1 MKKVKK
7 LLTIITLMTVTST
20 LVLPPQINAA
30 VINETKENIE
40 FEEMETETA
49 EESTES
55 IEAVKKYEEMDKIYT
70 EKEATSTSL
79 LISSFTSDL
88 KSPQEKGTTI
98 KLAAKAQ
105 GGSGTLQYSFVV
117 KLNDYYRE
125 IKAYSTSNT
134 VSWKPEYIGNYI
146 VYAVVKDSTGKMK
159 ISPMNY
165 EIKEVSAPVITS
177 FTADKKSPQSSGTE
191 VKLTANATGKGT
203 LQYKF
208 LVKNSAGEWNV
219 IRDYGTSNT
228 TIWKTGAV
236 GDKTL
241 YVDVKNSAGKVTR
254 KEMSYKVTSPLKIN
268 SFIADKKSPQV
279 SGTEV
284 KLTAKAEGIGTLK
297 YKFLIKDSKGNW
309 YVIRDYDA
317 SNTTVWKT
325 GTAGD
330 KTLYVDV
337 KDNTGKVVRKEM
349 SYKVTSQLKIN
360 SFTADKQSPQL
371 SGTSIKLKASA
382 TGTGKLQY
390 KFLIKDSAGN
400 WYVLKNYSTTSE
412 TTWTAGSKGDK
423 TLYVDVKDSTGKK
436 LRKSMNFTIKTPI
449 KLIGEVVKADGDT
462 DSTNNEVLP
471 NATVKIT
478 KGNVTQTTKTNSE
491 GIYSFE
497 KLISGTYTI
506 TVSKDGYKTATQTIN
521 IADEQASYYNSTIEL
536 ISNTSTENGTAS
548 GVIYDVLTGNGV
560 KGLTL
565 KIRSGMGNTTG
576 TIVKTIKT
584 GEDGKY
590 SVALPA
596 GNYCVQIIDER
607 TLSNEKD
614 RYLTNSFDIK
624 TIGNKT
630 IGSQNGNVSTAISAQ
645 QVRIVLKWGEYP
657 RDLDSHLVGP
667 TSDGSKFHTYFSKNG
682 YYEDDIKIADLDL
695 DDTSSYGPETTTIY
709 NPISGKYQF
718 YVHDYSNRAND
729 DSLELSKSGA
739 TVQVYIGASNK
750 PAYTFNVPKQKGT
763 LWKVFE
769 YDSVTKKI
777 KPINEMSYER
787 YASDIGQD

>member
-20 LVLPPQINAA
+20 LVLSPQVNAA

-117 KLNDYYRE
+117 KLNEYYRE

-134 VSWKPEYIGNYI
+134 VSWKPQYIGNYV

-159 ISPMNY
+159 VSPMNY

-219 IRDYGTSNT
+219 IRDYGT
-228 TIWKTGAV
+228 
-236 GDKTL
+236 
-241 YVDVKNSAGKVTR
+241 
-254 KEMSYKVTSPLKIN
+254 
-268 SFIADKKSPQV
+268 
-279 SGTEV
+279 
-284 KLTAKAEGIGTLK
+284 
-297 YKFLIKDSKGNW
+297 
-309 YVIRDYDA
+309 

-478 KGNVTQTTKTNSE
+478 KGNVTQTTKTNSD
-491 GIYSFE
+491 GIYYFE

-506 TVSKDGYKTATQTIN
+506 TVSKEGYKTATQI
-521 IADEQASYYNSTIEL
+521 IEIPDEQASYYNSTIEL

-548 GVIYDVLTGNGV
+548 GAIYDVLTGSGV

-667 TSDGSKFHTYFSKNG
+667 TSDGSKFHTYFSKKG

-739 TVQVYIGASNK
+739 IVQVYIGASNK

>member
-55 IEAVKKYEEMDKIYT
+55 IEAVKKYEEMDEIYT

-241 YVDVKNSAGKVTR
+241 YVDVKNSAGKVVR
-254 KEMSYKVTSPLKIN
+254 KYYKVGC
-268 SFIADKKSPQV
+268 D
-279 SGTEV
+279 
-284 KLTAKAEGIGTLK
+284 
-297 YKFLIKDSKGNW
+297 W
-309 YVIRDYDA
+309 
-317 SNTTVWKT
+317 
-325 GTAGD
+325 
-330 KTLYVDV
+330 
-337 KDNTGKVVRKEM
+337 
-349 SYKVTSQLKIN
+349 
-360 SFTADKQSPQL
+360 
-371 SGTSIKLKASA
+371 
-382 TGTGKLQY
+382 
-390 KFLIKDSAGN
+390 
-400 WYVLKNYSTTSE
+400 LKN
-412 TTWTAGSKGDK
+412 
-423 TLYVDVKDSTGKK
+423 L
-436 LRKSMNFTIKTPI
+436 
-449 KLIGEVVKADGDT
+449 
-462 DSTNNEVLP
+462 
-471 NATVKIT
+471 
-478 KGNVTQTTKTNSE
+478 
-491 GIYSFE
+491 
-497 KLISGTYTI
+497 
-506 TVSKDGYKTATQTIN
+506 
-521 IADEQASYYNSTIEL
+521 
-536 ISNTSTENGTAS
+536 
-548 GVIYDVLTGNGV
+548 
-560 KGLTL
+560 
-565 KIRSGMGNTTG
+565 
-576 TIVKTIKT
+576 
-584 GEDGKY
+584 
-590 SVALPA
+590 
-596 GNYCVQIIDER
+596 
-607 TLSNEKD
+607 
-614 RYLTNSFDIK
+614 
-624 TIGNKT
+624 
-630 IGSQNGNVSTAISAQ
+630 
-645 QVRIVLKWGEYP
+645 
-657 RDLDSHLVGP
+657 
-667 TSDGSKFHTYFSKNG
+667 
-682 YYEDDIKIADLDL
+682 
-695 DDTSSYGPETTTIY
+695 
-709 NPISGKYQF
+709 
-718 YVHDYSNRAND
+718 
-729 DSLELSKSGA
+729 
-739 TVQVYIGASNK
+739 
-750 PAYTFNVPKQKGT
+750 
-763 LWKVFE
+763 
-769 YDSVTKKI
+769 
-777 KPINEMSYER
+777 
-787 YASDIGQD
+787 

>member
-55 IEAVKKYEEMDKIYT
+55 IEAVKKYEEMDEIYT

-241 YVDVKNSAGKVTR
+241 YVDVK
-254 KEMSYKVTSPLKIN
+254 
-268 SFIADKKSPQV
+268 
-279 SGTEV
+279 
-284 KLTAKAEGIGTLK
+284 
-297 YKFLIKDSKGNW
+297 
-309 YVIRDYDA
+309 
-317 SNTTVWKT
+317 
-325 GTAGD
+325 
-330 KTLYVDV
+330 
-337 KDNTGKVVRKEM
+337 DNTGKVVRKEM

-400 WYVLKNYSTTSE
+400 WYVLKDYSTANE

-739 TVQVYIGASNK
+739 TVQVYIRASNK

>member
-20 LVLPPQINAA
+20 LVFPPQVNAA

-55 IEAVKKYEEMDKIYT
+55 IEAVKKYEEMDEIYT

-105 GGSGTLQYSFVV
+105 GGSGTIQYSFVV

-134 VSWKPEYIGNYI
+134 VSWKPEYIGNYV

-159 ISPMNY
+159 VSPMNY

-191 VKLTANATGKGT
+191 VKLTANATGKC

-208 LVKNSAGEWNV
+208 LLKNSAGEWNV

-268 SFIADKKSPQV
+268 SFVADKKSPQV

-284 KLTAKAEGIGTLK
+284 KLTAKAEGVGTLK

-478 KGNVTQTTKTNSE
+478 KGNVTQTTKTNSD
-491 GIYSFE
+491 GIYYFE

-506 TVSKDGYKTATQTIN
+506 TVSKEGYKTATQI
-521 IADEQASYYNSTIEL
+521 IEIPDEQASYYNSTIEL

-548 GVIYDVLTGNGV
+548 GAIYDVLTGSGV

-657 RDLDSHLVGP
+657 RDLYSHLVGP
-667 TSDGSKFHTYFSKNG
+667 TSDGSKFHTYFSKKG

-739 TVQVYIGASNK
+739 IVQVYIGASNK

>member
-55 IEAVKKYEEMDKIYT
+55 IEAVKKYEEMDEIYT

-241 YVDVKNSAGKVTR
+241 YVDVKNSAGKVVR

-400 WYVLKNYSTTSE
+400 WYVLKDYSTANE

-739 TVQVYIGASNK
+739 IVQVYIGASNK

>member
-55 IEAVKKYEEMDKIYT
+55 IEAVKKYEEMDEIYT

-241 YVDVKNSAGKVTR
+241 YVDVKNSAGKV
-254 KEMSYKVTSPLKIN
+254 
-268 SFIADKKSPQV
+268 
-279 SGTEV
+279 
-284 KLTAKAEGIGTLK
+284 
-297 YKFLIKDSKGNW
+297 
-309 YVIRDYDA
+309 
-317 SNTTVWKT
+317 
-325 GTAGD
+325 
-330 KTLYVDV
+330 
-337 KDNTGKVVRKEM
+337 VRKEM

-400 WYVLKNYSTTSE
+400 WYVLKDYSTANE

>member
-20 LVLPPQINAA
+20 LVLSPQVNAA

-117 KLNDYYRE
+117 KLNEYYRE

-134 VSWKPEYIGNYI
+134 VSWKPQYIGNYV

-159 ISPMNY
+159 VSPMNY

-241 YVDVKNSAGKVTR
+241 YVDVKNSAGKVT
-254 KEMSYKVTSPLKIN
+254 
-268 SFIADKKSPQV
+268 
-279 SGTEV
+279 
-284 KLTAKAEGIGTLK
+284 
-297 YKFLIKDSKGNW
+297 
-309 YVIRDYDA
+309 
-317 SNTTVWKT
+317 
-325 GTAGD
+325 
-330 KTLYVDV
+330 
-337 KDNTGKVVRKEM
+337 RKEM

-478 KGNVTQTTKTNSE
+478 KGNVTQTTKTNSD
-491 GIYSFE
+491 GIYYFE

-506 TVSKDGYKTATQTIN
+506 TVSKEGYKTATQI
-521 IADEQASYYNSTIEL
+521 IEIPDEQASYYNSTIEL

-548 GVIYDVLTGNGV
+548 GAIYDVLTGSGV

-667 TSDGSKFHTYFSKNG
+667 TSDGSKFHTYFSKKG

-739 TVQVYIGASNK
+739 IVQVYIGASNK

>member
-20 LVLPPQINAA
+20 LVFPPQVNAA

-55 IEAVKKYEEMDKIYT
+55 IEAVKKYEEMDEIYT

-98 KLAAKAQ
+98 KLVAKAQ
-105 GGSGTLQYSFVV
+105 GGSGTIQYSFVV

-134 VSWKPEYIGNYI
+134 VSWKPEYIGNYV

-159 ISPMNY
+159 VSPMNY
-165 EIKEVSAPVITS
+165 QIKEVSAPVITS

-191 VKLTANATGKGT
+191 VKLTANATGKG

-208 LVKNSAGEWNV
+208 LLKNSAGEWNV

-236 GDKTL
+236 
-241 YVDVKNSAGKVTR
+241 
-254 KEMSYKVTSPLKIN
+254 
-268 SFIADKKSPQV
+268 
-279 SGTEV
+279 
-284 KLTAKAEGIGTLK
+284 
-297 YKFLIKDSKGNW
+297 
-309 YVIRDYDA
+309 
-317 SNTTVWKT
+317 
-325 GTAGD
+325 GD

-478 KGNVTQTTKTNSE
+478 KGNVTQTTKTNSD
-491 GIYSFE
+491 GIYYFE

-506 TVSKDGYKTATQTIN
+506 TVSKEGYKTATQI
-521 IADEQASYYNSTIEL
+521 IEIPDEQASYYNSTIEL

-548 GVIYDVLTGNGV
+548 GAIYDVLTGSGV

-667 TSDGSKFHTYFSKNG
+667 TSDGSKFHTYFSKKG

-739 TVQVYIGASNK
+739 IVQVYIGASNK

>member
-55 IEAVKKYEEMDKIYT
+55 IEAVKKYEEMDEIYT

-219 IRDYGTSNT
+219 IRDYRTSNT

-236 GDKTL
+236 
-241 YVDVKNSAGKVTR
+241 
-254 KEMSYKVTSPLKIN
+254 
-268 SFIADKKSPQV
+268 
-279 SGTEV
+279 
-284 KLTAKAEGIGTLK
+284 
-297 YKFLIKDSKGNW
+297 
-309 YVIRDYDA
+309 
-317 SNTTVWKT
+317 
-325 GTAGD
+325 GD

-400 WYVLKNYSTTSE
+400 WYVLKDYSTANE

>member
-20 LVLPPQINAA
+20 LVLPPQVNAA

-105 GGSGTLQYSFVV
+105 GGSGTIQYSFVV

-134 VSWKPEYIGNYI
+134 VSWKPQYIGNYV

-159 ISPMNY
+159 VSPMNY
-165 EIKEVSAPVITS
+165 QIKEVSAPVITS

-191 VKLTANATGKGT
+191 VKLTANATGKG

-208 LVKNSAGEWNV
+208 LLKNSAGEWNV

-241 YVDVKNSAGKVTR
+241 YVDVKNSAGKVVR

-268 SFIADKKSPQV
+268 SFVADKKSPQV

-284 KLTAKAEGIGTLK
+284 KLTAKAEGVGTLK

-478 KGNVTQTTKTNSE
+478 KGNVTQTTKTNSD
-491 GIYSFE
+491 GIYYFE

-506 TVSKDGYKTATQTIN
+506 TVSKEGYKTATQI
-521 IADEQASYYNSTIEL
+521 IEIPDEQASYYNSTIEL

-548 GVIYDVLTGNGV
+548 GAIYDVLTGSGV

-667 TSDGSKFHTYFSKNG
+667 TSDGSKFHTYFSKKG

-739 TVQVYIGASNK
+739 IVQVYIGASNK

>member
-20 LVLPPQINAA
+20 LVFPPQVNAA

-55 IEAVKKYEEMDKIYT
+55 IEAVKKYEEMDEIYT

-98 KLAAKAQ
+98 KLVAKAQ
-105 GGSGTLQYSFVV
+105 GGSGTIQYSFVV

-134 VSWKPEYIGNYI
+134 VSWKPEYIGNYV

-159 ISPMNY
+159 VSPMNY
-165 EIKEVSAPVITS
+165 QIKEVSAPVITS

-191 VKLTANATGKGT
+191 VKLTANATGKG

-208 LVKNSAGEWNV
+208 LLKNSAGEWNV

-241 YVDVKNSAGKVTR
+241 YVDVKNSAGKVVR

-268 SFIADKKSPQV
+268 SFVADKKSPQV

-284 KLTAKAEGIGTLK
+284 KLTAKAEGVGTLK

-478 KGNVTQTTKTNSE
+478 KGNVTQTTKTNSD
-491 GIYSFE
+491 GIYYFE

-506 TVSKDGYKTATQTIN
+506 TVSKEGYKTATQI
-521 IADEQASYYNSTIEL
+521 IEIPDEQASYYNSTIEL

-548 GVIYDVLTGNGV
+548 GAIYDVLTGSGV

-667 TSDGSKFHTYFSKNG
+667 TSDGSKFHTYFSKKG

-739 TVQVYIGASNK
+739 IVQVYIGASNK

>member
-55 IEAVKKYEEMDKIYT
+55 IEAVKKYEEMDEIYT

-241 YVDVKNSAGKVTR
+241 YVDVKNSAGKVVR

-325 GTAGD
+325 
-330 KTLYVDV
+330 
-337 KDNTGKVVRKEM
+337 
-349 SYKVTSQLKIN
+349 
-360 SFTADKQSPQL
+360 
-371 SGTSIKLKASA
+371 
-382 TGTGKLQY
+382 
-390 KFLIKDSAGN
+390 
-400 WYVLKNYSTTSE
+400 
-412 TTWTAGSKGDK
+412 
-423 TLYVDVKDSTGKK
+423 
-436 LRKSMNFTIKTPI
+436 
-449 KLIGEVVKADGDT
+449 
-462 DSTNNEVLP
+462 
-471 NATVKIT
+471 
-478 KGNVTQTTKTNSE
+478 
-491 GIYSFE
+491 
-497 KLISGTYTI
+497 
-506 TVSKDGYKTATQTIN
+506 
-521 IADEQASYYNSTIEL
+521 
-536 ISNTSTENGTAS
+536 
-548 GVIYDVLTGNGV
+548 
-560 KGLTL
+560 
-565 KIRSGMGNTTG
+565 
-576 TIVKTIKT
+576 
-584 GEDGKY
+584 
-590 SVALPA
+590 
-596 GNYCVQIIDER
+596 
-607 TLSNEKD
+607 
-614 RYLTNSFDIK
+614 
-624 TIGNKT
+624 
-630 IGSQNGNVSTAISAQ
+630 
-645 QVRIVLKWGEYP
+645 
-657 RDLDSHLVGP
+657 
-667 TSDGSKFHTYFSKNG
+667 
-682 YYEDDIKIADLDL
+682 
-695 DDTSSYGPETTTIY
+695 
-709 NPISGKYQF
+709 
-718 YVHDYSNRAND
+718 
-729 DSLELSKSGA
+729 
-739 TVQVYIGASNK
+739 
-750 PAYTFNVPKQKGT
+750 
-763 LWKVFE
+763 
-769 YDSVTKKI
+769 
-777 KPINEMSYER
+777 
-787 YASDIGQD
+787 

>member
-20 LVLPPQINAA
+20 LVFPPQVNAA

-55 IEAVKKYEEMDKIYT
+55 IEAVKKYEEMDEIYT

-105 GGSGTLQYSFVV
+105 GGSGTIQYSFVV

-134 VSWKPEYIGNYI
+134 VSWKPEYIGNYV

-159 ISPMNY
+159 VSPMNY

-191 VKLTANATGKGT
+191 VKLTANATGKC

-208 LVKNSAGEWNV
+208 LLKNSAGEWNV

-268 SFIADKKSPQV
+268 SFVADKKSPQV

-284 KLTAKAEGIGTLK
+284 KLTAKAEGVGTLK

-478 KGNVTQTTKTNSE
+478 KGNVTQTTKTNSD
-491 GIYSFE
+491 GIYYFE

-506 TVSKDGYKTATQTIN
+506 TVSKEGYKTATQI
-521 IADEQASYYNSTIEL
+521 IEIPDEQASYYNSTIEL

-548 GVIYDVLTGNGV
+548 GAIYDVLTGSGV

-667 TSDGSKFHTYFSKNG
+667 TSDGSKFHTYFSKKG

-739 TVQVYIGASNK
+739 IVQVYIGASNK

>member
-55 IEAVKKYEEMDKIYT
+55 IEAVKKYEEMDEIYT

-134 VSWKPEYIGNYI
+134 VSWKPQYIGNYI

-241 YVDVKNSAGKVTR
+241 YVDVKNSAGKVVR

-279 SGTEV
+279 SGTQV
-284 KLTAKAEGIGTLK
+284 KLTAKATGIGTLK

-478 KGNVTQTTKTNSE
+478 KGNVTQTTKTNSD
-491 GIYSFE
+491 GIYYFE

-506 TVSKDGYKTATQTIN
+506 TVSKEGYKTATQI
-521 IADEQASYYNSTIEL
+521 IEIPDEQASYYNSTIEL

-548 GVIYDVLTGNGV
+548 GAIYDVLTGSGV

-667 TSDGSKFHTYFSKNG
+667 TSDGSKFHTYFSKKG

-739 TVQVYIGASNK
+739 IVQVYIGASNK

>member
-1 MKKVKK
+1 
-7 LLTIITLMTVTST
+7 
-20 LVLPPQINAA
+20 
-30 VINETKENIE
+30 
-40 FEEMETETA
+40 
-49 EESTES
+49 
-55 IEAVKKYEEMDKIYT
+55 
-70 EKEATSTSL
+70 
-79 LISSFTSDL
+79 
-88 KSPQEKGTTI
+88 
-98 KLAAKAQ
+98 
-105 GGSGTLQYSFVV
+105 
-117 KLNDYYRE
+117 
-125 IKAYSTSNT
+125 
-134 VSWKPEYIGNYI
+134 
-146 VYAVVKDSTGKMK
+146 
-159 ISPMNY
+159 
-165 EIKEVSAPVITS
+165 
-177 FTADKKSPQSSGTE
+177 
-191 VKLTANATGKGT
+191 
-203 LQYKF
+203 
-208 LVKNSAGEWNV
+208 
-219 IRDYGTSNT
+219 
-228 TIWKTGAV
+228 
-236 GDKTL
+236 
-241 YVDVKNSAGKVTR
+241 
-254 KEMSYKVTSPLKIN
+254 
-268 SFIADKKSPQV
+268 
-279 SGTEV
+279 
-284 KLTAKAEGIGTLK
+284 
-297 YKFLIKDSKGNW
+297 
-309 YVIRDYDA
+309 
-317 SNTTVWKT
+317 
-325 GTAGD
+325 
-330 KTLYVDV
+330 
-337 KDNTGKVVRKEM
+337 M

-478 KGNVTQTTKTNSE
+478 KGNVTQTTKTNSD
-491 GIYSFE
+491 GIYYFE

-506 TVSKDGYKTATQTIN
+506 TVSKEGYKTATQI
-521 IADEQASYYNSTIEL
+521 IEIPDEQASYYNSTIEL

-548 GVIYDVLTGNGV
+548 GAIYDVLTGSGV

-667 TSDGSKFHTYFSKNG
+667 TSDGSKFHTYFSKKG

-739 TVQVYIGASNK
+739 IVQVYIGASNK

>member
-55 IEAVKKYEEMDKIYT
+55 IEAVKKYEEMDEIYT

-241 YVDVKNSAGKVTR
+241 YVDVKNSAGKVVR

-268 SFIADKKSPQV
+268 SFIANKTSPQIRGTEITLSAV
-279 SGTEV
+279 ASGTGV
-284 KLTAKAEGIGTLK
+284 LQ
-297 YKFLIKDSKGNW
+297 YKFLLKDNTTGNW
-309 YVIRDYDA
+309 AVIRDY
-317 SNTTVWKT
+317 SILNSCTWKANK
-325 GTAGD
+325 AGN

-337 KDNTGKVVRKEM
+337 KDENGNVLRKEM
-349 SYKVTSQLKIN
+349 KY
-360 SFTADKQSPQL
+360 
-371 SGTSIKLKASA
+371 
-382 TGTGKLQY
+382 
-390 KFLIKDSAGN
+390 
-400 WYVLKNYSTTSE
+400 
-412 TTWTAGSKGDK
+412 
-423 TLYVDVKDSTGKK
+423 
-436 LRKSMNFTIKTPI
+436 TIK
-449 KLIGEVVKADGDT
+449 
-462 DSTNNEVLP
+462 
-471 NATVKIT
+471 
-478 KGNVTQTTKTNSE
+478 
-491 GIYSFE
+491 
-497 KLISGTYTI
+497 
-506 TVSKDGYKTATQTIN
+506 
-521 IADEQASYYNSTIEL
+521 
-536 ISNTSTENGTAS
+536 
-548 GVIYDVLTGNGV
+548 
-560 KGLTL
+560 
-565 KIRSGMGNTTG
+565 
-576 TIVKTIKT
+576 
-584 GEDGKY
+584 
-590 SVALPA
+590 
-596 GNYCVQIIDER
+596 
-607 TLSNEKD
+607 
-614 RYLTNSFDIK
+614 
-624 TIGNKT
+624 
-630 IGSQNGNVSTAISAQ
+630 
-645 QVRIVLKWGEYP
+645 
-657 RDLDSHLVGP
+657 
-667 TSDGSKFHTYFSKNG
+667 
-682 YYEDDIKIADLDL
+682 
-695 DDTSSYGPETTTIY
+695 
-709 NPISGKYQF
+709 
-718 YVHDYSNRAND
+718 
-729 DSLELSKSGA
+729 
-739 TVQVYIGASNK
+739 
-750 PAYTFNVPKQKGT
+750 
-763 LWKVFE
+763 
-769 YDSVTKKI
+769 
-777 KPINEMSYER
+777 
-787 YASDIGQD
+787 

>member
-55 IEAVKKYEEMDKIYT
+55 IEAVKKYEEMDEIYT

-219 IRDYGTSNT
+219 IRDYRTSNT

-241 YVDVKNSAGKVTR
+241 YVDVKNSA
-254 KEMSYKVTSPLKIN
+254 
-268 SFIADKKSPQV
+268 
-279 SGTEV
+279 
-284 KLTAKAEGIGTLK
+284 
-297 YKFLIKDSKGNW
+297 
-309 YVIRDYDA
+309 
-317 SNTTVWKT
+317 
-325 GTAGD
+325 
-330 KTLYVDV
+330 
-337 KDNTGKVVRKEM
+337 GKVVRKEM

-400 WYVLKNYSTTSE
+400 WYVLKDYSTANE

>member
-55 IEAVKKYEEMDKIYT
+55 IEAVKKYEEMDEIYT

-284 KLTAKAEGIGTLK
+284 NLTAKAEGIGTLK

-400 WYVLKNYSTTSE
+400 WYVLKDYSTANE

-478 KGNVTQTTKTNSE
+478 KGNVTQTTKTNSD
-491 GIYSFE
+491 GIYYFE

-506 TVSKDGYKTATQTIN
+506 TVSKEGYKTATQTIN

>member
-20 LVLPPQINAA
+20 LVLPPQVNAA

-55 IEAVKKYEEMDKIYT
+55 IEAVKKYEEMDEIYT

-134 VSWKPEYIGNYI
+134 VSWKPQYIGNYV

-159 ISPMNY
+159 VSPMNY

-360 SFTADKQSPQL
+360 SFTADKQSPQV

-400 WYVLKNYSTTSE
+400 WYVLKDYSTTSE

-506 TVSKDGYKTATQTIN
+506 TVSKEGYKTATQI
-521 IADEQASYYNSTIEL
+521 IEIPDEQASYYNSTIEL

-548 GVIYDVLTGNGV
+548 GAIYDVLTGNGV

-667 TSDGSKFHTYFSKNG
+667 TSDGSKFHTYFSKKG

-739 TVQVYIGASNK
+739 IVQVYIGASNK

>member
-20 LVLPPQINAA
+20 LVFPPQVNAA

-55 IEAVKKYEEMDKIYT
+55 IEAVKKYEEMDEIYT

-105 GGSGTLQYSFVV
+105 GGSGTIQYSFVV

-134 VSWKPEYIGNYI
+134 VSWKPEYIGNYV

-159 ISPMNY
+159 VSPMNY

-191 VKLTANATGKGT
+191 VKLTANATGKG

-208 LVKNSAGEWNV
+208 LLKNSAGEWNV

-241 YVDVKNSAGKVTR
+241 YVDVKNSAGKVT
-254 KEMSYKVTSPLKIN
+254 
-268 SFIADKKSPQV
+268 
-279 SGTEV
+279 
-284 KLTAKAEGIGTLK
+284 
-297 YKFLIKDSKGNW
+297 
-309 YVIRDYDA
+309 
-317 SNTTVWKT
+317 
-325 GTAGD
+325 
-330 KTLYVDV
+330 
-337 KDNTGKVVRKEM
+337 RKEM

-478 KGNVTQTTKTNSE
+478 KGNVTQTTKTNSD
-491 GIYSFE
+491 GIYYFE

-506 TVSKDGYKTATQTIN
+506 TVSKEGYKTATQI
-521 IADEQASYYNSTIEL
+521 IEIPDEQASYYNSTIEL

-548 GVIYDVLTGNGV
+548 GAIYDVLTGSGV

-667 TSDGSKFHTYFSKNG
+667 TSDGSKFHTYFSKKG

-739 TVQVYIGASNK
+739 IVQVYIGASNK

>member
-20 LVLPPQINAA
+20 LVLSPQVNAA

-49 EESTES
+49 KESTES

-117 KLNDYYRE
+117 KLNEYYRE

-134 VSWKPEYIGNYI
+134 VSWKPEYIGNYV

-159 ISPMNY
+159 VSPMNY

-268 SFIADKKSPQV
+268 SFIANKKSPQV

-284 KLTAKAEGIGTLK
+284 NLTAKAEGIGTLK

-400 WYVLKNYSTTSE
+400 WYVLKDYSTTSE

-478 KGNVTQTTKTNSE
+478 KGNVTQTTKTNSD
-491 GIYSFE
+491 GIYYFE

-506 TVSKDGYKTATQTIN
+506 TVSKEGYKTATQI
-521 IADEQASYYNSTIEL
+521 IEIPDEQASYYNSTIEL

-548 GVIYDVLTGNGV
+548 GAIYDVLTGSGV

-667 TSDGSKFHTYFSKNG
+667 TSDGSKFHTYFSKKG

-718 YVHDYSNRAND
+718 YVHDYSNRASD

-777 KPINEMSYER
+777 KPINEISYER

>member
-55 IEAVKKYEEMDKIYT
+55 IEAVKKYEEMDEIYT

-241 YVDVKNSAGKVTR
+241 YVDVK
-254 KEMSYKVTSPLKIN
+254 
-268 SFIADKKSPQV
+268 
-279 SGTEV
+279 
-284 KLTAKAEGIGTLK
+284 
-297 YKFLIKDSKGNW
+297 
-309 YVIRDYDA
+309 
-317 SNTTVWKT
+317 
-325 GTAGD
+325 
-330 KTLYVDV
+330 
-337 KDNTGKVVRKEM
+337 DNTGKVVRKEM

-400 WYVLKNYSTTSE
+400 WYVLKDYSTANE

>member
-20 LVLPPQINAA
+20 LVLSPQVNAA

-40 FEEMETETA
+40 FEEIETETA

-55 IEAVKKYEEMDKIYT
+55 IEAVKKYEEMDEIYT

-105 GGSGTLQYSFVV
+105 GGSGTIQYSFVV

-134 VSWKPEYIGNYI
+134 VSWKPQYIGNYV

-159 ISPMNY
+159 VSPMNY

-241 YVDVKNSAGKVTR
+241 YVDVK
-254 KEMSYKVTSPLKIN
+254 
-268 SFIADKKSPQV
+268 
-279 SGTEV
+279 
-284 KLTAKAEGIGTLK
+284 
-297 YKFLIKDSKGNW
+297 
-309 YVIRDYDA
+309 
-317 SNTTVWKT
+317 
-325 GTAGD
+325 
-330 KTLYVDV
+330 
-337 KDNTGKVVRKEM
+337 DNTGKVVRKEM

-360 SFTADKQSPQL
+360 SFTADKQSPQV

-400 WYVLKNYSTTSE
+400 WYVLKDYSTTSE

-478 KGNVTQTTKTNSE
+478 KGNVTQTTKTNSD
-491 GIYSFE
+491 GIYYFE

-506 TVSKDGYKTATQTIN
+506 TVSKEGYKTATQI
-521 IADEQASYYNSTIEL
+521 IEIPDEQASYYNSTIEL

-548 GVIYDVLTGNGV
+548 GAIYDVLTGSGV

-667 TSDGSKFHTYFSKNG
+667 TSDGSKFHTYFSKKG

-739 TVQVYIGASNK
+739 IVQVYIGASNK

>member
-20 LVLPPQINAA
+20 LVFPPQVNAA

-55 IEAVKKYEEMDKIYT
+55 IEAVKKYEEMDEIYT

-105 GGSGTLQYSFVV
+105 GGSGTIQYSFVV

-134 VSWKPEYIGNYI
+134 VSWKPEYIGNYV

-159 ISPMNY
+159 VSPMNY

-191 VKLTANATGKGT
+191 VKLTANATGKG

-208 LVKNSAGEWNV
+208 LLKNSAGEWNV

-268 SFIADKKSPQV
+268 SFVADKKSPQV

-284 KLTAKAEGIGTLK
+284 KLTAKAEGVGTLK

-478 KGNVTQTTKTNSE
+478 KGNVTQTTKTNSD
-491 GIYSFE
+491 GIYYFE

-506 TVSKDGYKTATQTIN
+506 TVSKEGYKTATQI
-521 IADEQASYYNSTIEL
+521 IEIPDEQASYYNSTIEL

-548 GVIYDVLTGNGV
+548 GAIYDVLTGSGV

-667 TSDGSKFHTYFSKNG
+667 TSDGSKFHTYFSKKG

-739 TVQVYIGASNK
+739 IVQVYIGASNK